1 MRYSALALLA
11 ALVAPAVAR
20 SQDSAFHAMQQRG
33 RVAMGVDQYTSFH
46 RFEPAAGG
54 GRVVL
59 VRDSTDA
66 AGVQAIREHLKGIAR
81 AFSAGDFQTP
91 GFVHAQTVPGTR
103 VMTAR
108 KGAIRYVFHPLPG
121 GGEVRIVTR
130 DAAAVTAVHQFLT
143 FQATEHRTNTPG
155 HQH

>member
-33 RVAMGVDQYTSFH
+33 KVAMGVDQYSSFH
-46 RFEPAAGG
+46 RFEPAADG
-54 GRVVL
+54 GRIVL

-66 AGVQAIREHLKGIAR
+66 AGVRAIRDHLKGIAQ
-81 AFSAGDFQTP
+81 AFTAGDFQTP
-91 GFVHAQTVPGTR
+91 GFVHDQTVPGTR
-103 VMTAR
+103 VMSA
-108 KGAIRYVFHPLPG
+108 KKAAIRYVFHPLPG

-130 DAAAVTAVHQFLT
+130 DAAAVTAVHEFLR
-143 FQATEHRTNTPG
+143 FQRMEHHTG
-155 HQH
+155 EH